1 LIAASHAASAVA
13 DRSHKQISQL
23 KKQKSEKN
31 KKNKKQNKMGSYQ
44 HLHVVALDSLL

>member
-23 KKQKSEKN
+23 KKQKN
-31 KKNKKQNKMGSYQ
+31 KKTKKQKMGSYQ